1 MGEIAEMMLDGILC
15 EGCGEFMG
23 GGTPGYPRRCRGC
36 GPEISLQRAL
46 KRSLVTPAAKK
57 ATRHNRERKERAK
70 TANKPFE
77 CECGKLCRTFEGLK
91 AHAEAKHSS
100 VTSPDRGGK

>member
-1 MGEIAEMMLDGILC
+1 MGEIAEMMLEGILC

-23 GGTPGYPRRCRGC
+23 GSSGYPRRCRGC
-36 GPEISLQRAL
+36 GPEISLATAL
-46 KRSLVTPAAKK
+46 KRSLVTPAAKR

-70 TANKPFE
+70 AANKPFE

-91 AHAEAKHSS
+91 AHAAAKHPS
-100 VTSPDRGGK
+100 VFSPEGKP